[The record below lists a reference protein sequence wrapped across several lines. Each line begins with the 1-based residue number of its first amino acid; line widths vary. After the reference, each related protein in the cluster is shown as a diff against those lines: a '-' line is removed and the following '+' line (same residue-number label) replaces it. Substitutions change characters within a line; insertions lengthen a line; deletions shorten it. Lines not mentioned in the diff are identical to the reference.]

1 MLQKG
6 IEITNSNVGIE
17 YSGYLAERNL
27 DISSIVIMSEE
38 QIYLPFASGYSR
50 RKICALATSSMCT
63 IDVLMS
69 NSYCS

>member
-1 MLQKG
+1 
-6 IEITNSNVGIE
+6 
-17 YSGYLAERNL
+17 
-27 DISSIVIMSEE
+27 MSEE